1 MAEKPAS
8 ERTEKPTEERLR
20 RARAEGQV
28 AQSQEVPS
36 ALMIAIMLVTLGLAG
51 SGTYH
56 WMAGQMQ
63 QGLSFEFHGPMSSG
77 SFVSLLT
84 GRGWAM
90 LSILMPFFI
99 SAVVV
104 SILGSVVVGGV
115 NFSTKALSLKLENLS
130 PFKGLG
136 SLFSLRSLAGLVI
149 AIVKMVVIGVIVWNY
164 LKDRL
169 QEILVIGSGGVQQIV
184 IATSQLVLGAAG
196 RITVFLVIIAAA
208 DWIFQWWRYRSDL
221 MMTRQEAKEEHE
233 EHELPSEVKGRM
245 RSMMMSLSKKR
256 MLSKVRTADVVIT
269 NPTHVAVAIRYES
282 GKMAAPVV
290 VAKGADFL
298 AAKIKE
304 LAQANGVAIVEKPP
318 LARMLY
324 ATVEL
329 DQPVPETLFVA
340 VAEVLAMI
348 YRLKRRRQITR

>member
-1 MAEKPAS
+1 
-8 ERTEKPTEERLR
+8 
-20 RARAEGQV
+20 
-28 AQSQEVPS
+28 
-36 ALMIAIMLVTLGLAG
+36 
-51 SGTYH
+51 
-56 WMAGQMQ
+56 
-63 QGLSFEFHGPMSSG
+63 
-77 SFVSLLT
+77 
-84 GRGWAM
+84 
-90 LSILMPFFI
+90 
-99 SAVVV
+99 
-104 SILGSVVVGGV
+104 
-115 NFSTKALSLKLENLS
+115 
-130 PFKGLG
+130 
-136 SLFSLRSLAGLVI
+136 
-149 AIVKMVVIGVIVWNY
+149 
-164 LKDRL
+164 
-169 QEILVIGSGGVQQIV
+169 
-184 IATSQLVLGAAG
+184 
-196 RITVFLVIIAAA
+196 
-208 DWIFQWWRYRSDL
+208 
-221 MMTRQEAKEEHE
+221 
-233 EHELPSEVKGRM
+233 
-245 RSMMMSLSKKR
+245 MMMSLSKKR